1 MCYGVGEE
9 CDNNKNQQPISLS
22 TTLYYIVQR
31 GWWQCENTVVPTPHQ
46 INKPPTS
53 CERGNLFLLFF

>member
-9 CDNNKNQQPISLS
+9 CDNNNNQQSVSPSIA
-22 TTLYYIVQR
+22 LYYIVQR
-31 GWWQCENTVVPTPHQ
+31 GWWQCENKIASTPHQ

-53 CERGNLFLLFF
+53 CDKGNLFLLFF